1 MRVSASVLLIAL
13 CCAGSARAAEI
24 TQQPQSVAARIGQAV
39 TLSVVAT
46 GTEPVSYQWYRAGIA
61 IPGGSAASL
70 SIASLSEPDLGVYH
84 CEVSDGAGIV
94 RSRLARVSVA
104 SQLLGWTLGR
114 TFGVSPS
121 VSSPAV
127 FSFVKGGSTAITVG
141 GDLLPVTLS
150 LPGSGVPSVV
160 PGTVVPQTVPC
171 VTAAAGT
178 SGTVYLF
185 ADGSVVARNSSGALL
200 PLPSGLANVHDVDV
214 APGGF
219 CALRMDGSVIAW
231 TAATGVPLVLPAAM
245 TGIAQIAGTSN
256 HVLALRGDGSV
267 VAWAPYPGYDF
278 VSSMPADLGVVQMIA
293 SDHTSAIA
301 LRTDGTL
308 RAWGSGYS
316 PFLSVPAITM
326 PVGRVVLALGA
337 GAFAV
342 GTDGLVTAWSEG
354 SQSIKRSLGAP
365 NLRHV
370 VAARQSSW
378 PSGTAGPSAVFVGLV
393 RDHAPA
399 FTRDLGD
406 RIKRTGDRLELSVEV
421 AGAPVPALQ
430 WFKDGSPIAGATSTR
445 LVVAAVSPSDAGSY
459 WVEAVNSLG
468 AATSATAAVTI
479 LSAPQVTPISGATTV
494 PPGQPATLNV
504 TATGSTPL
512 SYQWYHDG
520 REIAGATGDDHS
532 IPVVNK
538 STTGVYAVRVTD
550 GAGVSRVALA
560 RVAMPGAMLRW
571 TDGAELPAIH
581 ASGHVPVAFSEGEP
595 QAALGAEGEYLSLRS
610 GGGSLVAP
618 PAAELP
624 PGIGKIVT
632 IARTAEKALVLL
644 ADGTV
649 LAWTESDFPSYP
661 SYGPTRTPLAWRWQG
676 AALVS
681 ERNERMP
688 VPGDLGDVIAVSLGA
703 TEALA
708 LRSDGTVAAWTF
720 ATGTPASSPPG
731 LAGVVAISSGSGH
744 HLALKSDGNVVAWG
758 SNING
763 QTNVP
768 AALSGV
774 VQIVADGTM
783 SLALKSD
790 GTIIQWGG
798 LPTTNTV
805 WTPEPPPAG
814 PFERIGESG
823 LAIRPTGDPVQWP
836 KPQWHQNSSLEP
848 LPPALGEIWDIRRF
862 QNYTGFGQPTYSLY
876 PYVALYST
884 APPSI
889 LEQPVSRAVMAGEN
903 ASLTVLATARPRPA
917 FQWFKDGAAITNAK
931 SAEYKI
937 TGFQSANAGTYTVT
951 VSNEHGTVTS
961 APAVLSVASGPAITA
976 QPQSLALHP
985 GAGGTLTVTAS
996 GTGTL
1001 AYEWF
1006 KNGSSIAGATS
1017 SSLALSS
1024 DALASAGLYQVRIT
1038 DDNGTQISRMV
1049 RVGEGCSVTA
1059 WRAGEVHA
1067 LHQDFSFPR
1076 ADVFLG
1082 LSDGE
1087 AWLALAANGNMG
1099 WLYRVES
1106 FSTFGGFHPMP
1117 LSFPG
1122 QGSYSLPPPADSSF
1136 VSAATRGVM
1145 GIALAGN
1152 GRVTAWESSTSYTCY
1167 GPAMVGANFYNCF
1180 PSGSSR
1186 QLLVPGSAHG
1196 AVAVSMRGD
1205 EEALAL
1211 QPDGRVIAWDAR
1223 WSVLRIVPAAAM
1235 SGVIAISSGGD
1246 HHLALKAD
1254 GSVIAWGDNT
1264 EGECDVPAGLASA
1277 VAVSAIKNT
1286 SFAIHGDGSVTAWG
1300 SNENGQ
1306 ATPPAGLS
1314 GVISIRGAE
1323 GMVLAVKAD
1332 GSVVSWG
1339 AQESATLLPP
1349 GLAGLRAVGVL
1360 PVMRPL
1366 SPGTTPHGSDPGGS
1380 YGVGLAPALPPTVYG
1395 QPLPRRVFSGF
1406 SGYLFD
1412 SSVGGFPGG
1421 PYTARWQRN
1430 GADLAGA
1437 GTLNGAS
1444 ASLSLTNVTA
1454 SDAGNYRVAFASAW
1468 GETFSQEAALEVV
1481 QPRLFA
1487 SWRVAHFTPEEIA
1500 AGLDAPG
1507 ADPGGLG
1514 APNLLRYAFGL
1525 DPRRP
1530 ALSALPVAIF
1540 APAQP
1545 PAPGE
1550 LPLANSLGTLTLAFS
1565 VPNDTADLRF
1575 RLESSP
1581 DLLTW
1586 TTAASQ
1592 PVLGSTTNGR
1602 RQASFSTTITSVTVP
1617 PGAPPHR
1624 FFRIAVELVAPDAA
1638 PQF

>member
-13 CCAGSARAAEI
+13 CCADSARAAEI

-46 GTEPVSYQWYRAGIA
+46 GTEPVSYQWYQAGIA
-61 IPGGSAASL
+61 ISGGSAASL

-84 CEVSDGAGIV
+84 CEVSDGAGTV
-94 RSRLARVSVA
+94 RSRLTRVSVA
-104 SQLLGWTLGR
+104 SQFLGWTLGR
-114 TFGVSPS
+114 TFSVSPS

-231 TAATGVPLVLPAAM
+231 TAATGAPLVLPASMA
-245 TGIAQIAGTSN
+245 GITQIAGSGN
-256 HVLALRGDGSV
+256 HLAALRSDGAIAIWEPSSSN
-267 VAWAPYPGYDF
+267 
-278 VSSMPADLGVVQMIA
+278 VSSIPPDLGVV
-293 SDHTSAIA
+293 SAIA
-301 LRTDGTL
+301 TDSTAVIAVRSDGTL
-308 RAWGSGYS
+308 RAWGSSYS
-316 PFLSVPAITM
+316 PLIPAPTISM
-326 PVGRVVLALGA
+326 PAARVVIAPGA
-337 GAFAV
+337 GAFAI
-342 GTDGLVTAWSEG
+342 GADGLVSAWSDA
-354 SQSIKRSLGAP
+354 SPFIQKSLDAP

-378 PSGTAGPSAVFVGLV
+378 PSGTSGPSAVFVGLV

-399 FTRDLGD
+399 FTRDPAD
-406 RIKRTGDRLELSVEV
+406 RTKRTGDRLELSVEV
-421 AGAPVPALQ
+421 AGAPIPALQ
-430 WFKDGSPIAGATSTR
+430 WFKDGSPITGATSTH
-445 LVVAAVSPSDAGSY
+445 LVVAAASPSDAGSY
-459 WVEAVNSLG
+459 SVEAVNSLG
-468 AATSATAAVTI
+468 SATSATAVVTI
-479 LSAPQVTPISGATTV
+479 LSAPEVTPISGATTI
-494 PPGQPATLNV
+494 PPGQPATLGV
-504 TATGSTPL
+504 AATGSAPL
-512 SYQWYHDG
+512 SCQWYRDG
-520 REIAGATGDDHS
+520 REIAGATSHDHT
-532 IPVVNK
+532 IPAVNK
-538 STTGVYAVRVTD
+538 STAGVYAIRVTD
-550 GAGVSRVALA
+550 GAGVSRIALA
-560 RVAMPGAMLRW
+560 RVAMPGALLRW
-571 TDGAELPAIH
+571 TDGTELPAIQ
-581 ASGHVPVAFSEGEP
+581 APGHVPVAFSEGEP
-595 QAALGAEGEYLSLRS
+595 QAAVGAEGEYLSLRS
-610 GGGSLVAP
+610 SGGSLVAP

-676 AALVS
+676 SVLVS

-688 VPGDLGDVIAVSLGA
+688 VPDDLGDVIAVSLGA

-708 LRSDGTVAAWTF
+708 LRSDGTVAAWIF
-720 ATGTPASSPPG
+720 ATGAPASSPPD

-744 HLALKSDGNVVAWG
+744 HLALKSDGSVVAWG

-768 AALSGV
+768 LGLSGV

-790 GTIIQWGG
+790 GSIVQWGG

-823 LAIRPTGDPVQWP
+823 LAIRPTGAPVQWP
-836 KPQWHQNSSLEP
+836 KPQWHQKSSLEP

-876 PYVALYST
+876 PYVALCST
-884 APPSI
+884 EPPSI
-889 LEQPVSRAVMAGEN
+889 LEQPISRAVMAGEN
-903 ASLTVLATARPRPA
+903 TSLTVLATGRPRPA

-951 VSNEHGTVTS
+951 VSNEHGTITS
-961 APAVLSVASGPAITA
+961 APAVLSVASGPSITA

-985 GAGGTLTVTAS
+985 GADGTLAVTAS
-996 GTGTL
+996 GSGML
-1001 AYEWF
+1001 AYQWF
-1006 KNGSSIAGATS
+1006 KNGASIAGATS
-1017 SSLALSS
+1017 ASLALSS

-1038 DDNGTQISRMV
+1038 DGNGTQISRMV

-1059 WRAGEVHA
+1059 WRAGEFHA
-1067 LHQDFSFPR
+1067 LSEDYSFPR

-1099 WLYRVES
+1099 WLYRVELVP
-1106 FSTFGGFHPMP
+1106 GLLMYHPSP

-1122 QGSYSLPPPADSSF
+1122 QGSSSMPPPADRAF

-1152 GRVTAWESSTSYTCY
+1152 GRVSAWESLTSMTCY
-1167 GPAMVGANFYNCF
+1167 APAVIGDSTTQCF

-1186 QLLVPGSAHG
+1186 LLLVPGSAHG

-1211 QPDGRVIAWDAR
+1211 QPDGRVIAWDVR
-1223 WSVLRIVPAAAM
+1223 WSVLRNVPAAAS
-1235 SGVIAISSGGD
+1235 SGVSAISSGAD

-1264 EGECDVPAGLASA
+1264 EGECDVPSGLASA

-1286 SFAIHGDGSVTAWG
+1286 SFAIHGDGNVTAWG

-1323 GMVLAVKAD
+1323 GTVLAVKAD

-1349 GLAGLRAVGVL
+1349 SLGGLRAAGVL
-1360 PVMRPL
+1360 PVMRPAG
-1366 SPGTTPHGSDPGGS
+1366 PGTTPHGSDPGGS
-1380 YGVGLAPALPPTVYG
+1380 YGVGLAPALPPAVYS

-1406 SGYLFD
+1406 SGYLFN

-1437 GTLNGAS
+1437 GTLSGAS
-1444 ASLSLTNVTA
+1444 ASLSLANVTA
-1454 SDAGNYRVAFASAW
+1454 ADAGNYRVAFANAW
-1468 GETFSQEAALEVV
+1468 GETFSHEAALEVV
-1481 QPRLFA
+1481 QPRLLA
-1487 SWRVAHFTPEEIA
+1487 DWRAAHFTPEEAA
-1500 AGLDAPG
+1500 AGLDAPD

-1514 APNLLRYAFGL
+1514 VANLLRYAFGL

-1530 ALSALPVAIF
+1530 ARSGLPAATF

-1592 PVLGSTTNGR
+1592 PVLGTTTNGR